1 MKSEKHFEKTEDFK
15 TIIMKNILNKNQSDS
30 GRRAFL
36 RSTGLF
42 AAGALLV
49 PPVLSAAGPSAI
61 GGGPALTGGG
71 GATVPAVLGGNPVRT
86 KGWPGWPIWNKDT
99 DEKIVVDDLRSGIWS
114 RASLVDQFEKEWA
127 GVVGTRRCL
136 SVVNGTNALIAS
148 LLQMDIGGGDEVIVP
163 PYTFIATVAAVLA
176 TGAMPVFVDIDP
188 ATFQIDPARIA
199 AKITSRTRAIMPVHI
214 LGLPADMVS
223 IMQIAKKHNLVVIED
238 ACQAH
243 MAEIDHKRVGSFGH
257 AGCFSFQN
265 SKNLAIGEGG
275 AIVSDDEAFMDRC
288 YSYHNYG
295 NPYGTVVG
303 NVTAGTLIAGNK
315 LRLTEYQAAI
325 GLSQMKRLGAE
336 TETRNVNAAYLKSKI
351 GAIPGII
358 PYKLYD
364 NVTKAAFHL
373 FPFRYDKEGFKGL
386 SRKDFLRA
394 LNAEGIP
401 CFEGY
406 APLNKMPYLANAF
419 QSKNFRK
426 MYAVNDLDINAYNER
441 NQCPLNDRLCNEEA
455 VWFAQSMLLA
465 GRADMD
471 DIVRAIEKIHGNAD
485 QLRKG

>member
-1 MKSEKHFEKTEDFK
+1 
-15 TIIMKNILNKNQSDS
+15 MKNILNKNQSDS

-49 PPVLSAAGPSAI
+49 PPVLSAAGPSVI
-61 GGGPALTGGG
+61 GGVPALTGGG
-71 GATVPAVLGGNPVRT
+71 AVPAVLGGSPVRT

-114 RASLVDQFEKEWA
+114 RDSLVNQFEKEWA

-188 ATFQIDPARIA
+188 ATFQIDPAKIA
-199 AKITSRTRAIMPVHI
+199 AKITSRTRAILPVHI

-223 IMQIAKKHNLVVIED
+223 ILQIAKKHNLVVIED

-336 TETRNVNAAYLKSKI
+336 TDTRNVNAAYLKSKI

-364 NVTKAAFHL
+364 NVTRAAFHL
-373 FPFRYDKEGFKGL
+373 FPFRYDKEGFSGL
-386 SRKDFLRA
+386 PRKDFLRA

-426 MYAVNDLDINAYNER
+426 MYAASDLDINAYNER

-471 DIVRAIEKIHGNAD
+471 DIVKAIEKVHGNAD
-485 QLRKG
+485 RLRKG